1 MGAFLLRR
9 TALLVPVVFGITLAV
24 FLLIRLIPGDP
35 ARVLLGIH
43 ATPDLMA
50 AVRRSLGLD
59 RSLGAQYLIF
69 LKALVHGDLGHSYFF
84 SQDVG
89 DLVLAR
95 LAPTLFLIGYAT
107 VLTVLIAFPSA
118 ILAAL
123 RPNSVWDQ
131 AVRFASIFGIGLPGY
146 WLGVVLVYIFAI
158 AVPILPIA
166 GYGDSIGQHF
176 TFLLL
181 PSLTIAVSLVP
192 LVLRALRASV
202 METLRAGYVD
212 TARAKGLAWRRIML
226 RHVVRNALMPAI
238 TVLALNIG
246 YLIGGTVIIENVF
259 AIPGLG
265 SLLILSIGT
274 RDYPTIQAVT
284 LIFAILVVLVNLVTD
299 LIYVLLD
306 PRLRA
311 EIR

>member
-9 TALLVPVVFGITLAV
+9 IALLVPVVFGITLAV
-24 FLLIRLIPGDP
+24 FLLVRLIPGDP

-43 ATPDLMA
+43 ATPELIA
-50 AVRRSLGLD
+50 ALHRTMGLD
-59 RSLGAQYLIF
+59 RSLLAQYFIF

-84 SQDVG
+84 SQDVW
-89 DLVLAR
+89 DLVMAR
-95 LAPTLFLIGYAT
+95 VAPTIFLIAYCT
-107 VLTVLIAFPSA
+107 VITVLIAFPSA

-123 RPNSVWDQ
+123 RPNSIWDQ
-131 AVRFASIFGIGLPGY
+131 AVRLASIFGIGLPGY

-158 AVPILPIA
+158 ALPILPVA
-166 GYGDSIGQHF
+166 GYGEGFLQHL

-181 PSLTIAVSLVP
+181 PALTIAVSLVP

-212 TARAKGLAWRRIML
+212 TARAKGLPWRRVMG

-265 SLLILSIGT
+265 SLMILSIGT

-284 LIFAILVVLVNLVTD
+284 LAFAILVVLVNLVTD
-299 LIYVLLD
+299 LIYVVLD

>member
-1 MGAFLLRR
+1 MGAVLLRR
-9 TALLVPVVFGITLAV
+9 IALLVPVVFGITLAIF
-24 FLLIRLIPGDP
+24 FLVRLIPGDP
-35 ARVLLGIH
+35 ARVLLGVR
-43 ATPDLMA
+43 ATPDLISA
-50 AVRRSLGLD
+50 LHRTLGLD
-59 RSLGAQYLIF
+59 RSLGAQYLVF
-69 LKALVHGDLGHSYFF
+69 LKALIRGDLGHSYFF
-84 SQDVG
+84 SEDVA

-95 LAPTLFLIGYAT
+95 MAPTLFLLSYSALIT
-107 VLTVLIAFPSA
+107 VVIAFPSA

-123 RPNSVWDQ
+123 RPNSIWDQ
-131 AVRFASIFGIGLPGY
+131 AVRFASIFGIGLPSY
-146 WLGVVLVYIFAI
+146 WLGVVLVYAFAI
-158 AVPILPIA
+158 ALPILPVA
-166 GYGDSIGQHF
+166 GYGETIGQHF

-202 METLRAGYVD
+202 METLQAGYVD
-212 TARAKGLAWRRIML
+212 TARAKGLPWHRIMR
-226 RHVVRNALMPAI
+226 RHVIRNALMPAI

-265 SLLILSIGT
+265 GLMILSIGT

-284 LIFAILVVLVNLVTD
+284 LVFAILVVLVNLATD
-299 LIYVLLD
+299 LIYAVLD

>member
-9 TALLVPVVFGITLAV
+9 TALLVPVVVGITLAV

-43 ATPDLMA
+43 ATPEGIA
-50 AVRRSLGLD
+50 ALHKTMGLD
-59 RSLGAQYLIF
+59 QSLPAQDVIF
-69 LKALVHGDLGHSYFF
+69 LKGLIRGELGFSYFF
-84 SQDVG
+84 SEKVT

-123 RPNSVWDQ
+123 RPNSVWDH
-131 AVRFASIFGIGLPGY
+131 AVRFASIFGIGLPSY
-146 WLGVVLVYIFAI
+146 WLGVVLVYAFAI
-158 AVPILPIA
+158 AIPILPVA
-166 GYGDSIGQHF
+166 GYGETIAEHF

-212 TARAKGLAWRRIML
+212 TARAKGLAWHRVMG
-226 RHVVRNALMPAI
+226 RHVVRNALMPAV

-265 SLLILSIGT
+265 GLMILSIGT

-284 LIFAILVVLVNLVTD
+284 LVFAILVVLVNLATD
-299 LIYVLLD
+299 LIYVVLD

-311 EIR
+311 VIR

>member
-9 TALLVPVVFGITLAV
+9 IAQLIPVAFGITLAV

-43 ATPDLMA
+43 ATPDLIA
-50 AVRRSLGLD
+50 TVRQTLGLD
-59 RSLGAQYLIF
+59 KSVGAQYFIF
-69 LKALVHGDLGHSYFF
+69 LQALLRGNLGHSYFF
-84 SQDVG
+84 SQDVAT
-89 DLVLAR
+89 LVLDR
-95 LAPTLFLIGYAT
+95 LAPTVLLLAYAT
-107 VLTVLIAFPSA
+107 FLTVLIAFPSA

-123 RPNSVWDQ
+123 KPNSIWDH
-131 AVRFASIFGIGLPGY
+131 AVRFASIFGIGLPSY

-158 AVPILPIA
+158 ALQILPVA
-166 GYGDSIGQHF
+166 GYGENFVEHF

-181 PSLTIAVSLVP
+181 PALTIAVSLVP
-192 LVLRALRASV
+192 LVLRALRASI

-212 TARAKGLAWRRIML
+212 TARAKGLAWHLVMR

-265 SLLILSIGT
+265 SLMILSIGT

-284 LIFAILVVLVNLVTD
+284 LVFAVLVVLVNLVTD
-299 LIYVLLD
+299 IIYGILD
-306 PRLRA
+306 PRLRSA
-311 EIR
+311 LG

>member
-9 TALLVPVVFGITLAV
+9 IALLVPVVFGITLAV

-43 ATPDLMA
+43 ATPELIA
-50 AVRRSLGLD
+50 SLHRSMGLD
-59 RSLGAQYLIF
+59 RPLPVQYLLY
-69 LKALVHGDLGHSYFF
+69 LKALLRGDLGHSYFF
-84 SQDVG
+84 SQEVS

-95 LAPTLFLIGYAT
+95 IGPTVFLIAYCTAI
-107 VLTVLIAFPSA
+107 TVLIAFPSA

-146 WLGVVLVYIFAI
+146 WLGVVLVYAFAI
-158 AVPILPIA
+158 AFPILPVA
-166 GYGDSIGQHF
+166 GYGEGFLQHL

-181 PSLTIAVSLVP
+181 PAFTIAVSLVP

-212 TARAKGLAWRRIML
+212 TARAKGLRWRRVMG

-265 SLLILSIGT
+265 SLMILSIGT
-274 RDYPTIQAVT
+274 RDYPTIQAAT
-284 LIFAILVVLVNLVTD
+284 LAFAILVVLVNLATD
-299 LIYVLLD
+299 LIYMVLD

>member
-9 TALLVPVVFGITLAV
+9 IALLVPVVIGITLAV
-24 FLLIRLIPGDP
+24 FFLIRLIPGDP
-35 ARVLLGIH
+35 ARTLLGIH
-43 ATPDLMA
+43 ATPELIA
-50 AVRRSLGLD
+50 QVRHTLGLD
-59 RSLGAQYLIF
+59 RSVGIQYLIF
-69 LKALVHGDLGHSYFF
+69 MKALIQGDLGHSYFF
-84 SQDVG
+84 SSPVSS
-89 DLVLAR
+89 LVLAR
-95 LAPTLFLIGYAT
+95 LPPTLFLLAYAT
-107 VLTVLIAFPSA
+107 ALTVLIAFPAA

-123 RPNSVWDQ
+123 RPNSIWDQ
-131 AVRFASIFGIGLPGY
+131 AVRIASIFGIGLPGY
-146 WLGVVLVYIFAI
+146 WLGVVLVYAFAI
-158 AVPILPIA
+158 ALPILPVA
-166 GYGDSIGQHF
+166 GYGDNLGQHF

-181 PSLTIAVSLVP
+181 PALTIAVSLVP

-212 TARAKGLAWRRIML
+212 TARAKGLAPRLVLR

-265 SLLILSIGT
+265 SLMIISIGT
-274 RDYPTIQAVT
+274 RDYPTIQAIT
-284 LIFAILVVLVNLVTD
+284 LVFAVLVVLINLATD
-299 LIYVLLD
+299 LVYAALD

>member
-9 TALLVPVVFGITLAV
+9 IALLVPVVLGITLAV
-24 FLLIRLIPGDP
+24 FFLIRLIPGDP
-35 ARVLLGIH
+35 ARILLGIH
-43 ATPDLMA
+43 ATPDLIA
-50 AVRRSLGLD
+50 AVRRTLGLD
-59 RSLGAQYLIF
+59 QSVGAQYFIF
-69 LKALVHGDLGHSYFF
+69 LGALIRGDLGHSYFF
-84 SQDVG
+84 SEDVSS
-89 DLVLAR
+89 LVLAR
-95 LAPTLFLIGYAT
+95 LPPTLFLLAYAT

-123 RPNSVWDQ
+123 RPNSIWDQ
-131 AVRFASIFGIGLPGY
+131 AVRLATIFGIGLPGY
-146 WLGVVLVYIFAI
+146 WLGVVLVYAFAI
-158 AVPILPIA
+158 AIPILPVA
-166 GYGDSIGQHF
+166 GYGEDIVEHF
-176 TFLLL
+176 TYLLL
-181 PSLTIAVSLVP
+181 PALTIAVSLVP

-212 TARAKGLAWRRIML
+212 TARAKGLASHLVLR

-265 SLLILSIGT
+265 SLMIMSIGT

-284 LIFAILVVLVNLVTD
+284 LVFAILVVLVNLVTD
-299 LIYVLLD
+299 LIYVVLD
-306 PRLRA
+306 PRLRT

>member
-9 TALLVPVVFGITLAV
+9 TALLVPVVVGITLGV

-43 ATPDLMA
+43 ATPEALAFLHKSM
-50 AVRRSLGLD
+50 GLD
-59 RSLGAQYLIF
+59 RSLAAQYVIF
-69 LKALVHGDLGHSYFF
+69 VKALLRGQLGYSYFF
-84 SQDVG
+84 GEQVI

-123 RPNSVWDQ
+123 RPNSIWDQ
-131 AVRFASIFGIGLPGY
+131 AVRFASIFGIGLPSY
-146 WLGVVLVYIFAI
+146 WLGVVLVYAFAI
-158 AVPILPIA
+158 AIPILPVA
-166 GYGDSIGQHF
+166 GYGESIAEHF

-212 TARAKGLAWRRIML
+212 TARAKGLAWHRVMG
-226 RHVVRNALMPAI
+226 RHVVRNALMPAV

-265 SLLILSIGT
+265 GLMILSIGT

-284 LIFAILVVLVNLVTD
+284 LVFAILVVLVNLVTD
-299 LIYVLLD
+299 LIYVVLD

-311 EIR
+311 VIR

>member
-9 TALLVPVVFGITLAV
+9 TALLIPVVVGITLAV

-43 ATPDLMA
+43 ATPEGIA
-50 AVRRSLGLD
+50 ALHKTMGLD
-59 RSLGAQYLIF
+59 QSLPAQYVIF
-69 LKALVHGDLGHSYFF
+69 LKGLIRGELGFSYFF
-84 SQDVG
+84 SEKVT

-95 LAPTLFLIGYAT
+95 LAPTLFLIGYAR

-123 RPNSVWDQ
+123 RPNSIWDH
-131 AVRFASIFGIGLPGY
+131 AVRFASIFGIGLPSY
-146 WLGVVLVYIFAI
+146 WLGVVLVYAFAI
-158 AVPILPIA
+158 AIPIQPVA
-166 GYGDSIGQHF
+166 GYGETIAEHF

-212 TARAKGLAWRRIML
+212 TARAKGLAWHRVMG
-226 RHVVRNALMPAI
+226 RHVVRNALMPAV

-265 SLLILSIGT
+265 GLMILSIGT

-284 LIFAILVVLVNLVTD
+284 LVFAILVVLVNLATD
-299 LIYVLLD
+299 LIYVVLD

-311 EIR
+311 VIR

>member
-9 TALLVPVVFGITLAV
+9 IALLFPVVLGITLAV
-24 FLLIRLIPGDP
+24 FFLIRLIPGDP

-43 ATPDLMA
+43 ATPDLVA
-50 AVRRSLGLD
+50 AVRRNLGLD
-59 RSLGAQYLIF
+59 QSMGAQYLFF
-69 LKALVHGDLGHSYFF
+69 LKALVQGDLGHSYFF
-84 SQDVG
+84 GEDVSS
-89 DLVLAR
+89 LVLAR
-95 LAPTLFLIGYAT
+95 LPPTLFLLAYAT

-118 ILAAL
+118 IAAAL
-123 RPNSVWDQ
+123 RPNSIWDQ

-146 WLGVVLVYIFAI
+146 WLGVVLVYAFAI
-158 AVPILPIA
+158 AIPILPVA
-166 GYGDSIGQHF
+166 GYGENLVQHF

-181 PSLTIAVSLVP
+181 PALTIAVSLVP

-212 TARAKGLAWRRIML
+212 TARAKGLASHLVLR

-265 SLLILSIGT
+265 SLMIMSIGT

-284 LIFAILVVLVNLVTD
+284 LVFAILVVLVNLATD
-299 LIYVLLD
+299 LIYVFLD
-306 PRLRA
+306 PRLRT

>member
-9 TALLVPVVFGITLAV
+9 TALLVPVVIGITLAV

-43 ATPDLMA
+43 ATPDAIA
-50 AVRRSLGLD
+50 ALHKTMGLD
-59 RSLGAQYLIF
+59 RSLAAQYFIF
-69 LKALVHGDLGHSYFF
+69 LKGLIRGQLGYSYFF
-84 SQDVG
+84 SETVA

-95 LAPTLFLIGYAT
+95 IAPTLFLIGYAT

-123 RPNSVWDQ
+123 KPNSIWDQ
-131 AVRFASIFGIGLPGY
+131 AVRFVSIFGIGLPGY
-146 WLGVVLVYIFAI
+146 WLGVVLVYAFAI
-158 AVPILPIA
+158 AIPILPVA
-166 GYGDSIGQHF
+166 GYGESIGEHF

-212 TARAKGLAWRRIML
+212 TARAKGLAWHRVMR
-226 RHVVRNALMPAI
+226 RHVVRNALMPAV

-265 SLLILSIGT
+265 SLMILSIGT

-284 LIFAILVVLVNLVTD
+284 LVFAILVVLVNLATD
-299 LIYVLLD
+299 LIYVVLD
-306 PRLRA
+306 PRIRA
-311 EIR
+311 VIR

>member
-9 TALLVPVVFGITLAV
+9 IALLAPVVLGITLAV
-24 FLLIRLIPGDP
+24 FFLIRLIPGDP
-35 ARVLLGIH
+35 ARTLLGIH
-43 ATPDLMA
+43 ATPELIA
-50 AVRRSLGLD
+50 QVRRTLGLD
-59 RSLGAQYLIF
+59 QSVGVQYLIF
-69 LKALVHGDLGHSYFF
+69 VKALIHGDLGHSYFF
-84 SQDVG
+84 SSEVST
-89 DLVLAR
+89 LVLDR
-95 LAPTLFLIGYAT
+95 LPPTLFLLGYAT

-123 RPNSVWDQ
+123 RPNSFWDQ
-131 AVRFASIFGIGLPGY
+131 AVRFMSIFGIGLPGY
-146 WLGVVLVYIFAI
+146 WLGVVLVYAFAI
-158 AVPILPIA
+158 SLPILPVA
-166 GYGDSIGQHF
+166 GYGENFGQHL

-202 METLRAGYVD
+202 METLRAGFVD
-212 TARAKGLAWRRIML
+212 TARAKGLSRHRVL
-226 RHVVRNALMPAI
+226 RRHVVRNALMPAI

-265 SLLILSIGT
+265 SLMIMSIGT

-284 LIFAILVVLVNLVTD
+284 LVFAVLVVLINLLTD
-299 LIYVLLD
+299 LIYAVLD
-306 PRLRA
+306 PRLRS

>member
-9 TALLVPVVFGITLAV
+9 IALLVPVVLGITLAV
-24 FLLIRLIPGDP
+24 FFLIRLIPGDP

-43 ATPDLMA
+43 ATPDLIA
-50 AVRRSLGLD
+50 AVRRTLGLD
-59 RSLGAQYLIF
+59 QPVGTQYLFF
-69 LKALVHGDLGHSYFF
+69 LRALVQGDLGHSYFF
-84 SQDVG
+84 GEDVSS
-89 DLVLAR
+89 LVLAR
-95 LAPTLFLIGYAT
+95 LAPTLFLLTYAT

-118 ILAAL
+118 IVAAL
-123 RPNSVWDQ
+123 RPNSIWDQ

-146 WLGVVLVYIFAI
+146 WLGVVLVYAFAI
-158 AVPILPIA
+158 AIPILPVA
-166 GYGDSIGQHF
+166 GYGENFVQHF

-181 PSLTIAVSLVP
+181 PALTIAVSLVP

-212 TARAKGLAWRRIML
+212 TARAKGLPRHLVLR

-265 SLLILSIGT
+265 SLMIMSIGT

-284 LIFAILVVLVNLVTD
+284 LVFAVLVVLVNLATD
-299 LIYVLLD
+299 LIYVVLD
-306 PRLRA
+306 PRLRS